1 MVIGPD
7 ARYGLSGITFPA
19 EGGIIDGEIYMKT
32 QIKKF
37 GRRGFGGR
45 LCSALVGLIL
55 PISAAAQ
62 MFQWPVTPNQLEY
75 SNFVFVVTTL
85 ATNGGTDFHVT
96 ITTKTA
102 PIQPDSAALVA
113 VVTGTA
119 AVPTVATPDP
129 AVTVT
134 LKRTDRRWFADFTA
148 PGELLNNPAAYFVFV
163 VTDYTT
169 NPDGTRSYLPTD
181 RMYELRLQDF
191 APQ

>member
-75 SNFVFVVTTL
+75 SNFVFVVT
-85 ATNGGTDFHVT
+85 
-96 ITTKTA
+96 
-102 PIQPDSAALVA
+102 
-113 VVTGTA
+113 
-119 AVPTVATPDP
+119 
-129 AVTVT
+129 
-134 LKRTDRRWFADFTA
+134 
-148 PGELLNNPAAYFVFV
+148 
-163 VTDYTT
+163 DYTT